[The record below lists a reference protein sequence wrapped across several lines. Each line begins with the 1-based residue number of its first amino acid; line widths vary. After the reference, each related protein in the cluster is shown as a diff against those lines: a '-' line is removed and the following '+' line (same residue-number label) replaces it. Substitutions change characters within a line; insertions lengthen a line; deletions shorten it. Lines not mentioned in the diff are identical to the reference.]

1 MKEVANAAA
10 KTKRRSGRD
19 TSSGQAGGEGQG
31 QGQGQLGEVLSLQ
44 GLSEIVLGEP
54 PMGSMGSPDCAEG
67 RVRVGDPADPVQQ
80 AGWMLG
86 QRLQELGLIAEGR

>member
-10 KTKRRSGRD
+10 KRKPRIRTK
-19 TSSGQAGGEGQG
+19 GQG
-31 QGQGQLGEVLSLQ
+31 QGQ

-54 PMGSMGSPDCAEG
+54 PMESMGSPDCAEG

-80 AGWMLG
+80 AGWFLG
-86 QRLQELGLIAEGR
+86 QRLQEQYLIAEGR